1 MSIPYWFW
9 KLTPDEIDLGIA
21 CCMDSKLLQEE
32 MNKGDECSPAA
43 YFAIDPNLREAAA
56 FSVLYDYDMV
66 KTRLM
71 LAP

>member
-1 MSIPYWFW
+1 MSIPDWFW
-9 KLTPDEIDLGIA
+9 HLTREEIELGIG

-32 MNKGDECSPAA
+32 MNKGDNCSPAA
-43 YFAIDPNLREAAA
+43 YFAIDPSLRKAAELA
-56 FSVLYDYDMV
+56 VENDYDMV